1 VISGSGRASQLDLY
15 PLVHQAGE
23 ELSVW
28 IPGMNGMTGLNMTVG
43 VVGVII
49 EHEIG
54 CVSVKDSNNLPF
66 DVPVREVSGEQVLSR

>member
-54 CVSVKDSNNLPF
+54 CVSVKDSNKFAL
-66 DVPVREVSGEQVLSR
+66 

>member
-66 DVPVREVSGEQVLSR
+66 DVPVREVSG